1 LSARRRALSPWQK
14 HLLGELRAIAATRP
28 EAVAITTQHPR
39 VTSGIASVTIELPTA
54 DIPTAPGGLRLND
67 VEEFVIDIDTNPFVP
82 PAVHVTHL
90 RFAEFPHVLVG
101 HHLCVYLDP
110 AREWHPAAGMVG
122 FLERLWQW
130 LTDAAQNRFD
140 AAEALYHPVGGILHA
155 SRGAPTIVVR
165 KPIPKHPALLR
176 MWIRIRTPTRL
187 DMSTTP
193 SADSFPALA
202 INLSNALPFS
212 AGNHLHQLLALID
225 KPRLGTAFGDL
236 RDRGWPRP
244 SAILGALAATAAR
257 NPADQPVYFLLAAPL
272 GRGASAH
279 LLCGRLTPDTAT
291 ALRTQLRRSPAAPI
305 DIADLPT
312 PTPIE
317 WCSMSDE
324 RPDITTRRDQRRPVT
339 GLRGGNVHIWGCG
352 GLGSWIAELVVRAGA
367 EQVTVCDP
375 GTVNGGILVRQN
387 YTEEDIGMNKAE
399 ALARRLRALS
409 DQVAVTAVPSCVP
422 DDAAEALTNADVL
435 IDATVSIAVAGHIE
449 ALASAVGDDRR
460 CLLAQVATDVPTST
474 LGLMTVAAP
483 GSTNRLATLDAAAA
497 ATVSSES
504 VLEPFR
510 VFWREPGSGDEL
522 TPVRGCSIP
531 TFHGSAADLFS
542 LAATFTNLVGAQL
555 DSPTSG
561 VHLIAT
567 PQSGYAGAGHMF
579 IPNPSPQPAQEES
592 ASAAQ

>member
-14 HLLGELRAIAATRP
+14 HLLCELRTIAATHP
-28 EAVAITTQHPR
+28 EAVRITTPHPC

-54 DIPTAPGGLRLND
+54 DIPTAPGGLRLRD
-67 VEEFVIDIDTNPFVP
+67 VEEFVIDIDTYPFVP

-122 FLERLWQW
+122 LLERLWQW

-140 AAEALYHPVGGILHA
+140 PAEALYHPVGGILHA
-155 SRGAPTIVVR
+155 SPGAPTIVVR
-165 KPIPKHPALLR
+165 ELLPKCPALLR
-176 MWIRIRTPTRL
+176 MWIRTRTPARL
-187 DMSTTP
+187 DISTTA
-193 SADSFPALA
+193 SADSLPALA

-225 KPRLGTAFGDL
+225 KPRLGTAFGDM

-244 SAILGALAATAAR
+244 DAVLGALAATAAR
-257 NPADQPVYFLLAAPL
+257 TSADQPVYFLLAAPL
-272 GRGASAH
+272 GGGESAH
-279 LLCGRLTPDTAT
+279 LLCGRLTPDTA
-291 ALRTQLRRSPAAPI
+291 AVLRTQLRRSPTAPI
-305 DIADLPT
+305 NIVDLPSL
-312 PTPIE
+312 TPIE

-339 GLRGGNVHIWGCG
+339 GLRSRNVHVWGCG

-367 EQVTVCDP
+367 EHVTVCDP

-399 ALARRLRALS
+399 ALARRLRTVS
-409 DQVAVTAVPSCVP
+409 DLVEVTAITGRVP
-422 DDAAEALTNADVL
+422 DDAAASVTTADVL

-449 ALASAVGDDRR
+449 ALASTLGDDRR
-460 CLLAQVATDVPTST
+460 CLLAQVATDVTTST

-483 GSTNRLATLDAAAA
+483 GSADRLAALDAAAA
-497 ATVSSES
+497 AMVASD
-504 VLEPFR
+504 VALEPFR

-531 TFHGSAADLFS
+531 TFHGSAADLFA
-542 LAATFTNLVGAQL
+542 LAATFTNLIGAQL
-555 DSPTSG
+555 DSPISG
-561 VHLIAT
+561 MHLIAT
-567 PQSGYAGAGHMF
+567 PQSGHTGPGHRF
-579 IPNPSPQPAQEES
+579 IPNLLTTTSS
-592 ASAAQ
+592 GGS